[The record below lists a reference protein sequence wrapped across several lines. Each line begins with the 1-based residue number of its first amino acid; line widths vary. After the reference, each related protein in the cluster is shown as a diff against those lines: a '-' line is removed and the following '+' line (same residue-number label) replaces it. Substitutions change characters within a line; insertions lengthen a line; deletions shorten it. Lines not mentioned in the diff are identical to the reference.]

1 MPIRATVSGLLTDI
15 QVAEGDR
22 VTEGDVLAVLRDDD
36 IRISIQETT
45 AALAVA
51 ERDAAAAQ
59 ARGDQ
64 AAAQIAQIEAAQ
76 LNGQLA
82 LLNDQLERTRLKVP
96 PGVSGVILTLRPREK
111 LGEQLRAGETFVV
124 LGRTDR
130 LDVEARVEQSAIERV
145 TPGQRLRLKVP
156 ARPDYLF
163 VGTVTDIAAYADS
176 TYRGEPTFVV
186 TAGLDNTQGLLRPGM
201 QARAKIVG
209 DRRPIGYLIARPFV
223 RWFQM
228 RFWR

>member
-1 MPIRATVSGLLTDI
+1 MPVRATVPGLLAEI
-15 QVAEGDR
+15 RVAEGDR

-36 IRISIQETT
+36 IRLAIQETT

-51 ERDAAAAQ
+51 ERNMAAAQ
-59 ARGDQ
+59 ARGDEARSQ
-64 AAAQIAQIEAAQ
+64 VAQIEAAQ
-76 LNGQLA
+76 LTGQLA
-82 LLNDQLERTRLKVP
+82 ILNEQLERTRLKVP
-96 PGVSGVILTLRPREK
+96 PGVSGIVLTLRPQEK
-111 LGEQLRAGETFVV
+111 LGQQLRAGESFVV
-124 LGRTDR
+124 LGLTDR
-130 LDVEARVEQSAIERV
+130 LEIEARIAQDDIERV
-145 TPGQRLRLKVP
+145 AEGQRVRLKVP

-163 VGTVTDIAAYADS
+163 VGTVTGIAAYADS

-201 QARAKIVG
+201 QGRAKIVG
-209 DRRPIGYLIARPFV
+209 ARRPIGYLIARPFV